1 MKKNNFGIT
10 SEEKWKQSYGR
21 CVASDLNKVNLT
33 GTLYIL
39 KSRINCVKK

>member
-33 GTLYIL
+33 GTL